1 MQKNAIQKP
10 IYIIIIIL
18 TIILSLLKSS
28 IEIECYESCQTCEF
42 GRNIINKN

>member
-10 IYIIIIIL
+10 IYIIIIL

-42 GRNIINKN
+42 GGNIINKN